1 MTTALSIIQIIIC
14 VVIVVLVLIQ
24 ESPKGASGALTG
36 AGDTDSHY
44 DKIKGRTG
52 SVILKKITVASGI
65 LFVIVACA
73 INIL

>member
-1 MTTALSIIQIIIC
+1 MSIALSIIQIIIC
-14 VVIVVLVLIQ
+14 IVIITLVLVQ

-52 SVILKKITVASGI
+52 DVIIKKITVFFAV
-65 LFVIVACA
+65 LFLIVTF
-73 INIL
+73 ISNI